1 MWKRYCTK
9 IENVQNV
16 SQSKEVFSRHNYV
29 WDSVRRTTVVLI
41 SSGRRG
47 VAFCLRWEDQLYLK
61 RMPEKRWQCHSLTQS
76 LTHSLSIVVEK
87 LKHVNF
93 ASAMFDF
100 SLITRW
106 WCQRNLA
113 SPQDQG
119 VLKKRESP
127 SCQIFYSSLKTDYFE
142 KVTNIF

>member
-1 MWKRYCTK
+1 MWKRYSAK

-47 VAFCLRWEDQLYLK
+47 AAFCLRWEDNFITL
-61 RMPEKRWQCHSLTQS
+61 RIPRSDGNVTHSLNPW
-76 LTHSLSIVVEK
+76 LTHSPLL
-87 LKHVNF
+87 LKTQTFEF

-106 WCQRNLA
+106 WFQRNLA
-113 SPQDQG
+113 SPQAQG
-119 VLKKRESP
+119 GLKKRESP
-127 SCQIFYSSLKTDYFE
+127 SCQIFYSSLKTDYFD
-142 KVTNIF
+142 KVTDVF